1 MASLTSKKRYLDKI
15 GLWECLAQ
23 RNEVIFNIVFI
34 SRRQPDSLKYDVY
47 NISAINF
54 IASY

>member
-23 RNEVIFNIVFI
+23 RNEVILNIVFI